1 MVFKVGIVGGGVA
14 GSTIAIKLSELGIKS
29 VLFEKGDKL
38 VSGPPMCHL
47 HAGGALYREIPIEE
61 CIKLLK
67 QSINT
72 LKCFKFCANVRPT
85 LLTVPQR
92 DSGDPE
98 EIIDKLKILTRQY
111 EKLIKEDPTN

>member
-29 VLFEKGDKL
+29 VLFEKGDQL

-111 EKLIKEDPTN
+111 EKLIEEDPTN